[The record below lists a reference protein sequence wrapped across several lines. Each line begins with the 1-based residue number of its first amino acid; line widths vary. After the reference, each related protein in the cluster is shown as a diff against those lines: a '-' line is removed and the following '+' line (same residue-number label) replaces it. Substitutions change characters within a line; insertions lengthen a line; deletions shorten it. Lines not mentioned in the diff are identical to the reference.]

1 VPESNPLYRAAGAVT
16 DLRSRRLYGRPSPP
30 ATWPTRWPRA
40 GIGCPIGRSRGCCA
54 RRDSACLR
62 ANAKVTEGRQHV
74 DRDAQFGYLN
84 AAVVEHLAIGA
95 LVVSVDTKK
104 KELVG
109 EFYNGGPQAQVA
121 ASRCSRRFGVRPR
134 RSQSAA
140 GLDSAEEHLDHE
152 ADDEQVEDHLRDDDH
167 AGAWLVAVISPKPT
181 VAKTVTVKYSES
193 VRVRESTL
201 KLSGLYCS
209 IMKSV
214 DQETGPPGIGH
225 TTTFHRPG

>member
-1 VPESNPLYRAAGAVT
+1 MAGAAQ
-16 DLRSRRLYGRPSPP
+16 RLQ
-30 ATWPTRWPRA
+30 A
-40 GIGCPIGRSRGCCA
+40 GPGDHGEVAQG
-54 RRDSACLR
+54 L
-62 ANAKVTEGRQHV
+62 HV

-109 EFYNGGPQAQVA
+109 EFYNGGPQEQVA

-152 ADDEQVEDHLRDDDH
+152 ADDKQVEDHLRDDDL
-167 AGAWLVAVISPKPT
+167 AGRLAGRRDVS
-181 VAKTVTVKYSES
+181 
-193 VRVRESTL
+193 
-201 KLSGLYCS
+201 
-209 IMKSV
+209 
-214 DQETGPPGIGH
+214 
-225 TTTFHRPG
+225 TTFRRPG